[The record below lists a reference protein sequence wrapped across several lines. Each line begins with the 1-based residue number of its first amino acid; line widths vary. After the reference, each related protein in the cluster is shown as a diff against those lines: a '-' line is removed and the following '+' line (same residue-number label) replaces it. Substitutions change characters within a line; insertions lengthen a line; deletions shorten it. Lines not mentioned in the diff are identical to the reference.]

1 MRHCGWPVL
10 LLVIAV
16 ACGRGDPAT
25 VPVGSASVLPGG
37 DSPRWAP
44 DPAHEALL
52 HRWVQLMR
60 TAELSIAEE
69 IFAHDFVSHI
79 PGYPQVTDLE
89 AYKQEA
95 ASAAAV
101 IPEFSLAVE
110 DLFFAGDRAVGRFT
124 ATGLLPP
131 AMVPYVNTWI
141 IVYRFEDGRIAEEWW
156 QFDLLGMQQQL
167 GLIPSTRTSYT
178 WGEPSTVTG
187 DPGDP
192 PHNQS
197 LARRAEQIWNTGNR
211 RLSELVSSP
220 DAVVHGPM
228 FPDVGTREDFEE
240 HVLMMRAAFPDLRV
254 TVEEVVAAG
263 DRVAVRRT
271 VAGTQ
276 EGAFMG
282 IPATG
287 RTVTYTGN
295 EIYRIA
301 DGIIVE
307 SWWAYDALGLMLQ
320 LTASP

>member
-1 MRHCGWPVL
+1 
-10 LLVIAV
+10 
-16 ACGRGDPAT
+16 
-25 VPVGSASVLPGG
+25 
-37 DSPRWAP
+37 
-44 DPAHEALL
+44 
-52 HRWVQLMR
+52 MR
-60 TAELSIAEE
+60 TADLSIADE
-69 IFAHDFVSHI
+69 IFAEDFVSHI

-101 IPEFSLAVE
+101 IPEFSVVVE

-124 ATGLLPP
+124 ATGLMPP
-131 AMVPYVNTWI
+131 DGVPYVNTWI

-156 QFDLLGMQQQL
+156 QFDLLGVQQQL
-167 GLIPSTRTSYT
+167 GLIPSTRTSYA
-178 WGEPSTVTG
+178 WGEPSEVAG

-197 LARRAEQIWNTGNR
+197 LARRAEQIWNTGNMT
-211 RLSELVSSP
+211 LADLVFSADAIGHGPLLP
-220 DAVVHGPM
+220 DA
-228 FPDVGTREDFEE
+228 GTREDFEE
-240 HVLMMRAAFPDLRV
+240 QVVMMRAAFPDLRV

-271 VAGTQ
+271 VTGTQ
-276 EGAFMG
+276 EGTFMG

-287 RTVTYTGN
+287 RSIAFTGN
-295 EIYRIA
+295 EIYRVA
-301 DGIIVE
+301 DREIVE